1 MRKTILIVEDDPF
14 IAMDLQDTFEEAG
27 FKVLGPVA
35 SVAPGLKLI
44 KDTLPDV
51 AMLDFNLGRETSI
64 PIAHRLDEIEIPY
77 FFLSGQIDKVI
88 TKNVKTNCKVL
99 TKPFNAEVL
108 IYQVNKLVESTTGAR

>member
-88 TKNVKTNCKVL
+88 TKNVKTV
-99 TKPFNAEVL
+99 
-108 IYQVNKLVESTTGAR
+108 